1 MEFWSAAPPEILPG
15 DAAAPMHLHAS
26 GPERAAPN
34 YCTAI
39 FIATVAVVVPDVPVT
54 VTAAFPVVAVLLAV
68 KLRTLLVVLLVG
80 LKVAVT
86 PLGKPE
92 IVNVTVPVKPPEG
105 VTLIVLVPAAP
116 PRVSETEA
124 GVAESV
130 KLPPPVDPGTV
141 SVTVV
146 VFVRLPDVPVT
157 VMGNVP
163 DAADAPTIN
172 AKRLEVVELVG
183 ANVAVTPVGRPEA
196 ENATLPVNPPV
207 GVTVTTLL
215 PLAPLAIVMLLG
227 AAESVKF
234 AELVPVTVR
243 LTVVD
248 AVSEPEVPVTVTV
261 VVPVAAV
268 ALATNVSALVVV
280 AVAGLKFAV
289 TPDGKPVADSTTLP
303 LNPFFGVIVTVTTP
317 DVAPCATLML
327 PGAALSEKLGDV
339 ETGHAFTRFAAFT
352 VPTPVVKSHPVVAG
366 YAG

>member
-1 MEFWSAAPPEILPG
+1 MESWSAAPPEMLPG
-15 DAAAPMHLHAS
+15 DAATPMLLHAS
-26 GPERAAPN
+26 GSEGAAPD

-54 VTAAFPVVAVLLAV
+54 VTDAFPVVAVLLAV
-68 KLRTLLVVLLVG
+68 KLSVLLVVLLVG

-86 PLGKPE
+86 PVGKPE

-116 PRVSETEA
+116 PGVSETEA

-146 VFVRLPDVPVT
+146 EFVKLPDVPFT

-172 AKRLEVVELVG
+172 ARRLEVVELVG

-207 GVTVTTLL
+207 GVTVITLL

-243 LTVVD
+243 LTVVV
-248 AVSEPEVPVTVTV
+248 AVSEPDVPVTVTV
-261 VVPVAAV
+261 DVPVVAEAV
-268 ALATNVSALVVV
+268 AVNVSELVLV
-280 AVAGLKFAV
+280 ADAGLNAAV
-289 TPDGKPVADSTTLP
+289 TPLGNSDVDSATLP
-303 LNPFFGVIVTVTTP
+303 LKPFFGVIVIVTALE
-317 DVAPCATLML
+317 VAP
-327 PGAALSEKLGDV
+327 
-339 ETGHAFTRFAAFT
+339 
-352 VPTPVVKSHPVVAG
+352 
-366 YAG
+366 